1 MIVIVIVI
9 VIMIVIVVVIVKML
23 ETSLAVVPHWHCEC
37 ATQERPRRESELLE
51 QPARE
56 DDHCHQ
62 QSDDKDVDYHQQSN
76 DCDWLSPSTINHHL
90 AMGWST
96 TDQRKPGQRSEF
108 C

>member
-1 MIVIVIVI
+1 MIVIVIVIVI

-37 ATQERPRRESELLE
+37 ATQERPRRESERLE

-56 DDHCHQ
+56 DDHYHQ
-62 QSDDKDVDYHQQSN
+62 QSDDKDVDYHH
-76 DCDWLSPSTINHHL
+76 WLSPSTINHHL